1 MRRGGEL
8 HKHHRHRG
16 WGSGPRLFFRGGFP
30 SRPELIERLEGF
42 QRDLEQQLAD
52 VADVLAH
59 LRDSADSTPPQQI

>member
-1 MRRGGEL
+1 M
-8 HKHHRHRG
+8 HHRHHHGRG
-16 WGSGPRLFFRGGFP
+16 RRPRMFFRGGFP

-59 LRDSADSTPPQQI
+59 LRDSADDAPQQPQV